1 MNLKKKNFIFDRFG
15 GKEFYMS
22 FDKMNE
28 FVEEHTILMKEFLRN
43 ISTSTEADLLNE
55 SVKLNRSVLPI
66 VTLTPQTP
74 NMPHRSMRQQQEL
87 TEDESNFEFDF
98 IDLGKQLSI
107 LHSLLVTILASL
119 DEVKATDFKTL
130 SLP

>member
-1 MNLKKKNFIFDRFG
+1 
-15 GKEFYMS
+15 MS

-43 ISTSTEADLLNE
+43 ISTPTDADLLNE

-87 TEDESNFEFDF
+87 NTGDESNFEFDI

-107 LHSLLVTILASL
+107 LHSLLVTILAGL
-119 DEVKATDFKTL
+119 DQVKATDFNLKNL
-130 SLP
+130 SENLIWIYSQVDKA